1 MSFADTF
8 ITIPDSKFFL
18 RHVVMINYGG
28 KVYTVLRGIEML
40 DTNLSTDTWWLF
52 ALYSIFMVLGMYWYT
67 RFWLLP
73 NDLDAYYVLTTDLGS
88 GDAGYASMDKEAFQE
103 QRIADLGLSMDATR
117 EEIREAM
124 HEKRFNEMREKLD
137 LPNATEEEVR
147 EAKRE
152 QMGEK
157 PFQNKGF
164 RRGRMGPN

>member
-73 NDLDAYYVLTTDLGS
+73 NDLDAYYGNGKHVLNKVGPFWITLGAAAYYLLF
-88 GDAGYASMDKEAFQE
+88 GILFAMVYTRDH
-103 QRIADLGLSMDATR
+103 LSTALSFAMWNFWCFINLLLATPLF
-117 EEIREAM
+117 
-124 HEKRFNEMREKLD
+124 K
-137 LPNATEEEVR
+137 
-147 EAKRE
+147 
-152 QMGEK
+152 
-157 PFQNKGF
+157 
-164 RRGRMGPN
+164 